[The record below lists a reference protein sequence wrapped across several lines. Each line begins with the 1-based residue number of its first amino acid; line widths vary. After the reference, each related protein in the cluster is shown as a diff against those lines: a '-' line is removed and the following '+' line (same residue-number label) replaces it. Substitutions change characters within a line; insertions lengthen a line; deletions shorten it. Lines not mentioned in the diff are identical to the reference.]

1 MTIKSIVEI
10 ENKTFPNQAPVKEKM
25 DIYVPKI
32 TAENIPK
39 RNGSIYVLCGSGG
52 SGKTSLLLNM
62 FKTKLLYRKKF
73 HNIFYTCPS
82 SSFLSVEKH
91 PFQDHENVYHELTY
105 SVLEDIYNQLVELKE
120 TEKKPIYSLIIIDD
134 YADAMKDPS
143 ILKILSR
150 MIIKARHIN
159 CCFFFTLQSY
169 YYFPKILRKQIT
181 YMTIFK
187 PKNVEEFFSLSREL
201 FNMNQ
206 DDSLKLYDYV
216 FDAPYNHLD
225 VDTVTNTYYKNFN
238 LLKLEN

>member
-1 MTIKSIVEI
+1 MTINNITMI
-10 ENKTFPNQAPVKEKM
+10 ENKTFPNQQPIKERM

-62 FKTKLLYRKKF
+62 FKTKQLYRKKF
-73 HNIFYTCPS
+73 HNIFYICPS
-82 SSFLSVEKH
+82 SSFSSVAKH
-91 PFQDHENVYHELTY
+91 PFIDHENVYHELTY
-105 SVLEDIYNQLVELKE
+105 SVLENIYNELIELKE

-143 ILKILSR
+143 ILKILNR

-181 YMTIFK
+181 YITLFK
-187 PKNVEEFFSLSREL
+187 PKNIEEFYSIAKEL

-206 DDSLKLYDYV
+206 DDALKLYDYV
-216 FDAPYNHLD
+216 FDVPYSHLD

>member
-32 TAENIPK
+32 TADNIPK

-73 HNIFYTCPS
+73 HNIYYICPTT
-82 SSFLSVEKH
+82 SFLSVEKH

-105 SVLEDIYNQLVELKE
+105 SVLEDIYNELVAIKE
-120 TEKKPIYSLIIIDD
+120 KDKKPVYSLIIIDD
-134 YADAMKDPS
+134 MADSMKDPS
-143 ILKILSR
+143 ILKILNR

-181 YMTIFK
+181 YITIFK
-187 PKNVEEFFSLSREL
+187 PKNIEEWYSLSKEL

-206 DDSLKLYDYV
+206 DDALKLYDYV
-216 FDAPYNHLD
+216 YDAPYTHLD
-225 VDTVTNTYYKNFN
+225 VDTVSNIYYKNFN
-238 LLKLEN
+238 KLILE